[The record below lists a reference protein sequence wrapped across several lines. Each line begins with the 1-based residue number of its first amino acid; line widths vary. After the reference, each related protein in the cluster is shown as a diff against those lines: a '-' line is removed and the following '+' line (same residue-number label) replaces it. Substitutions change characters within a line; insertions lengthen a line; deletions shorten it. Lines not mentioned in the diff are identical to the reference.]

1 MKHILTILI
10 MISYLYA
17 EELTPLH
24 IAPDKS
30 LRGTFQLNDVT
41 FSVDSNITWINP
53 DLEKKSIQ
61 IIENRFTLPKKQKAF
76 YHLFRFDQVVQNS
89 SYTAKY
95 FHKQFGKPSQK
106 SPEKVA
112 SFYEGGFE
120 FIPLPLPMEHGSY
133 YSSDEYKFK
142 LLFNNKP
149 LKNSVIKLMTHNGTN
164 QSYKTD
170 DEGFTYVTLPND
182 FTEVKPGLRSN
193 RPSYFILSAHMVHNS
208 KNYHTTLCQA
218 YHVNP
223 IDHWRSIPYAIVVL
237 ILGSL
242 LGIFIYRR
250 FKNG

>member
-1 MKHILTILI
+1 

-17 EELTPLH
+17 EEVTPLY

-30 LRGTFQLNDVT
+30 SRGTFQLNDVT

-53 DLEKKSIQ
+53 DLEKNGIQ

-76 YHLFRFDQVVQNS
+76 YHLFRFDQIVQNS

-95 FHKQFGKPSQK
+95 FHKQFGKPSQN

-120 FIPLPLPMEHGSY
+120 FIPLPLPMEHGRY

-149 LKNSVIKLMTHNGTN
+149 LKNANIKLTTHNGTN
-164 QSYKTD
+164 QGYKTD
-170 DEGFTYVTLPND
+170 DKGLVYITLPND
-182 FTEVKPGLRSN
+182 FTKVKPGLRSN
-193 RPSYFILSAHMVHNS
+193 RPSYFILSASMVHNS